1 MTFIKYTN
9 DGKAVIQ
16 PAALTLSGLEQEE
29 TLEMYTLENAI
40 VLLKPEM
47 MPVEKAA
54 LMMTLMRLVNS
65 LTVDMMTTVDEPEA
79 NDGESDNDVIGVPI
93 EAFADAGI
101 LQDDLQVFSMEGAV
115 VIVSEDRKVKWDPE
129 FVKMVTEREKAND

>member
-16 PAALTLSGLEQEE
+16 PAALTLSGLDSEE
-29 TLEMYTLENAI
+29 TLEMHTLENAI

-47 MPVEKAA
+47 TPVEKAA
-54 LMMTLMRLVNS
+54 LMVTLMRLVNS
-65 LTVDMMTTVDEPEA
+65 LTVDMMTAWDEQEA
-79 NDGESDNDVIGVPI
+79 AHPQMEDFFEDSIPVPA

-101 LQDDLQVFSMEGAV
+101 L
-115 VIVSEDRKVKWDPE
+115 
-129 FVKMVTEREKAND
+129 